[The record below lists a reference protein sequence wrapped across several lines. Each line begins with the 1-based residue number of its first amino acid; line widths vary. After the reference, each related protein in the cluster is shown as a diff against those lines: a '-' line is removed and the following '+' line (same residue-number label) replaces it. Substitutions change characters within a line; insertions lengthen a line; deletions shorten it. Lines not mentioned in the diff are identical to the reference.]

1 MESALARR
9 TKFWDV
15 DKPESPSRLPPKHN
29 RAPDPR
35 GHGGAVC
42 ARGARLLRRGMVTT
56 PGGARRTRGVKKLFR
71 RFTDHSRGRTDADLF
86 AALLTSLR
94 MKTGARHQCAVH
106 AHDEPGENLYVSV
119 SCFGGKSEFHLLMD
133 SLCFALHA
141 ITAHAALTLPADA
154 QAGREMREARG
165 GWECLVLSK
174 VKPECDRSTI
184 LFQIEEILN
193 LFCMN
198 ASLYDFDQ
206 MFDVAEP
213 AVPGAQTVR
222 TLNPSFQCAVSRIDS
237 GDHHYGSWDYMG
249 NLALKQF
256 YMRGL
261 ATNQA
266 LDPSPTGPQ
275 ATANLWQIYDISRP
289 MPNTS
294 DASGT
299 TNDPQDLHGYFMP
312 AFDREA
318 NQTYLASLSARI
330 ANVRSFVDMVQMQRE
345 WSGDFA
351 SSSVF
356 TALHELNMMD
366 NEVTMLRD
374 ARQVHSMAIRLTYP
388 TNPTGALRMIYPT

>member
-1 MESALARR
+1 MA
-9 TKFWDV
+9 
-15 DKPESPSRLPPKHN
+15 
-29 RAPDPR
+29 
-35 GHGGAVC
+35 
-42 ARGARLLRRGMVTT
+42 TT
-56 PGGARRTRGVKKLFR
+56 AGGARRTRGVKKLFR
-71 RFTDHSRGRTDADLF
+71 RFTDHSRGRTDPDLF

-119 SCFGGKSEFHLLMD
+119 SCFGSKSEFQLLMD

-141 ITAHAALTLPADA
+141 LTAHAALTMPADA
-154 QAGREMREARG
+154 QAGVLQEARG
-165 GWECLVLSK
+165 GWECVVLAK

-198 ASLYDFDQ
+198 ASLYDFEQ
-206 MFDVAEP
+206 LFDEVVES
-213 AVPGAQTVR
+213 VLPGAQTVR
-222 TLNPSFQCAVSRIDS
+222 SLNAAFQCAVSRIDS

-249 NLALKQF
+249 NLPLKQF
-256 YMRGL
+256 YMRSL

-266 LDPSPTGPQ
+266 LDQTPTGPQ
-275 ATANLWQIYDISRP
+275 ATAHLWQIYDISRP
-289 MPNTS
+289 VFNTS
-294 DASGT
+294 NASQST
-299 TNDPQDLHGYFMP
+299 AAPQDLHGYFMP

-330 ANVRSFVDMVQMQRE
+330 SNVRSFVEMVQMQRE

-351 SSSVF
+351 TSSVF
-356 TALHELNMMD
+356 TALHELHMMD

-374 ARQVHSMAIRLTYP
+374 ARQIHSMAIRLTYP
-388 TNPTGALRMIYPT
+388 TNNDDN